1 LRELAEG
8 SAEVPAE
15 EQAQRGRGRLSDGR
29 QRNKTVEP
37 GRPPRYS
44 GAREAAGDSMAPPID
59 RKLTTI
65 LSADVVGYSRM
76 MGEDEAATL
85 ATLKTYRDIMAR
97 LTSDYRGR
105 IFNTAGDALLA
116 EFASVVNAVECAVQI
131 QRALTERNAVL
142 PPERQMWFRIG
153 INLGDVLVENDDLY
167 GDGVNIAARLQGLA
181 EAGGILI
188 SGTVFDQVKSKLSL
202 GFDYLGAQSVKNI
215 AEEVPTY
222 RVVLQAGAVLPP
234 KPVAGAPAAGG
245 DGRDPRWPRVY
256 RSAAQAGIVI
266 AFLFAINMLTDSS
279 DFWFQWP
286 TLGILLVFGLRA
298 ISIFGGEQARRT
310 TRRSRGSR

>member
-1 LRELAEG
+1 
-8 SAEVPAE
+8 
-15 EQAQRGRGRLSDGR
+15 
-29 QRNKTVEP
+29 
-37 GRPPRYS
+37 
-44 GAREAAGDSMAPPID
+44 MAPPID

-76 MGEDEAATL
+76 MGQDEAATL
-85 ATLKTYRDIMAR
+85 STLKTYREVMAR

-131 QRALTERNAVL
+131 QRELADRNATMPV
-142 PPERQMWFRIG
+142 ERQMWFRIG

-188 SGTVFDQVKSKLSL
+188 SGTVFDQVKHKLSL

-215 AEEVPTY
+215 ADEVPTY
-222 RVVLQAGAVLPP
+222 RVVLQAGAVSPP
-234 KPVAGAPAAGG
+234 RPVDAASGPSAVAGT
-245 DGRDPRWPRVY
+245 DNRWPRFY
-256 RSAAQAGIVI
+256 RSAAQAGVVI
-266 AFLFAINMLTDSS
+266 TFLFAINMLTDRS

-286 TLGILLVFGLRA
+286 TLGILLVLGFRA
-298 ISIFGGEQARRT
+298 ISIFAGEPGGRT
-310 TRRSRGSR
+310 TRRSRGRR